1 MFFSSALARNNKL
14 LDFQNYFTR
23 SKFDVR
29 NVSRSNKKNFTIFFP
44 ESVTGTSE
52 ATEDV
57 HCQHLRQN
65 KHTTFKFQQIFG
77 REEKRFS
84 LQKIDPKR
92 ETSNHALSFVFLTS
106 LRPDMFL
113 LHPIYDRDRCRFR
126 FEAIRNCSFV
136 KRHLA
141 PSDVHMFLTGFYPM
155 LNDSAQC

>member
-1 MFFSSALARNNKL
+1 MFLS
-14 LDFQNYFTR
+14 
-23 SKFDVR
+23 
-29 NVSRSNKKNFTIFFP
+29 KNFSYSFP
-44 ESVTGTSE
+44 KVSLG
-52 ATEDV
+52 
-57 HCQHLRQN
+57 RQKQQRMCN
-65 KHTTFKFQQIFG
+65 VNTCDKINTTFKFQQIFG

-84 LQKIDPKR
+84 LQKIDTKR

-141 PSDVHMFLTGFYPM
+141 PSDVHMFLTGFYRIY
-155 LNDSAQC
+155 AQ